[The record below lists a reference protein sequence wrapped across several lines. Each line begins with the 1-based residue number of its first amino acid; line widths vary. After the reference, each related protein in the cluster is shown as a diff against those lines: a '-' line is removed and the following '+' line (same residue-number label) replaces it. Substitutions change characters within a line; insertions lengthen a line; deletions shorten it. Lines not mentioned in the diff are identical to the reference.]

1 MPPTDQEVIIAIL
14 SGSGLLILLVGIII
28 VSAIRYNARQREHLL
43 QIKAVEEA
51 HQREMLKANIEVK
64 EQTLQ
69 NIAHEIHDNVGQVLS
84 LVKLNL
90 NIASQK
96 AQKW

>member
-51 HQREMLKANIEVK
+51 H
-64 EQTLQ
+64 
-69 NIAHEIHDNVGQVLS
+69 H
-84 LVKLNL
+84 
-90 NIASQK
+90 
-96 AQKW
+96 